1 MIDVGLPCGH
11 CYTRQPGT
19 SFRLQHA
26 NPLFRSM
33 ISRWPIRT
41 KLIIGILLLM
51 CSIGALATT
60 SFVGVYAFRGLTKS
74 LRLRA
79 PELTFSS
86 RLAGHVSRLMVAHDL
101 YQRST
106 EKDGFRYFDLNTQML
121 KDQFDI
127 DFRTVEVS
135 FQLYRELLE
144 SNQQLDEYNGIKV
157 MDDEQAAVAEFQA
170 TLNDVRLYS
179 ENWESYE
186 IELTTSLLTLDE
198 LSKKL
203 PTYLHSRLRNFSNDA
218 RGQYRTWI
226 GMSATAATVSAVLL
240 IALLRLFY
248 VWILRPLRVLVHGS
262 RLVAGG
268 NFKHRIALDSQDE
281 MTELASAMNNMTQRF
296 QEIRDD
302 LDQQVKQRTKEVV
315 RSEQLASVGF
325 LAAGVAHE
333 INNPLASIALCAES
347 LESRLRDIIQED
359 DTLPDEDH
367 NSEVSIAR
375 DYLRMMQDEAFRCK
389 EITERLL
396 DFSRLGDVEKQNTD
410 ITDLVQSVI
419 GMVKHLGNYKEKTIE
434 FEPGDSVYAPVN
446 SQEIKQVVLNLLTNA
461 LDSLE
466 SGGRVNVS
474 LDIFNGQA
482 RLTVADN
489 GCGMTPEVQEHLFEP
504 FFTRRRSG
512 QGTGLGMSIT
522 YRIVNDHDG
531 DIGVLSAGPG
541 KGSTIIVTLPLTDHE
556 EENQQQSQ
564 PKHRRHAA

>member
-1 MIDVGLPCGH
+1 MC
-11 CYTRQPGT
+11 
-19 SFRLQHA
+19 S
-26 NPLFRSM
+26 PLFRSI

-41 KLIIGILLLM
+41 KLIIGITLLM
-51 CSIGALATT
+51 CTIGALAVT

-86 RLAGHVSRLMVAHDL
+86 RLAGDVSRLMVAHDL
-101 YQRST
+101 YLKST
-106 EKDGFRYFDLNTQML
+106 ETEGYRLINRYSDVSSDML
-121 KDQFDI
+121 KQQFDV
-127 DFRTVEVS
+127 DFRMVDVS

-144 SNQQLDEYNGIKV
+144 SNQQLEEYNGIKV
-157 MDDEQAAVAEFQA
+157 MKDEQAAVAEFQV
-170 TLNDVRLYS
+170 TLDEVRLYS
-179 ENWESYE
+179 ENWENDE
-186 IELTTSLLTLDE
+186 TELAAALFKLDD
-198 LSKKL
+198 LAKKL
-203 PTYLHSRLRNFSNDA
+203 PTFLHSRLRNFSNDV

-226 GMSATAATVSAVLL
+226 GMSATAAIVSAVLL
-240 IALLRLFY
+240 MALLRLFY

-268 NFKHRIALDSQDE
+268 DFQHRIQLDSQDE
-281 MTELASAMNNMTQRF
+281 MTELANAMNNMTRRF

-347 LESRLRDIIQED
+347 LESRLTDIILED
-359 DTLPDEDH
+359 DAKPDEEH

-396 DFSRLGDVEKQNTD
+396 DFSRLGDVEKQTTD
-410 ITDLVQSVI
+410 LTDLVQSVI
-419 GMVKHLGNYKEKTIE
+419 GMVKHLGKYKQKTIE
-434 FEPGDSVYAPVN
+434 FQPGESVYAPVN

-466 SGGRVNVS
+466 PGGRVDVS
-474 LDIFNGQA
+474 LHTAGGQA
-482 RLTVADN
+482 TLTVSDD

-531 DIGVLSAGPG
+531 DIGVFSAGPG

-564 PKHRRHAA
+564 PIHGRHAA